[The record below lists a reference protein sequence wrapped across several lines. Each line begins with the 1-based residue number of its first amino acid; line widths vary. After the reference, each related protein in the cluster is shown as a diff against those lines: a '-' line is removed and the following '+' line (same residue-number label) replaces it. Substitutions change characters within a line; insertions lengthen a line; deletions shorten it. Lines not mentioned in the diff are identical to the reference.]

1 MIHLRNFVA
10 AICQDK
16 ILISS
21 LFLSLKLG
29 HLVAV
34 GMLLFIKLDAV
45 FVFFGLIEAAE

>member
-1 MIHLRNFVA
+1 VT

-16 ILISS
+16 ILISF

-34 GMLLFIKLDAV
+34 RMLLFIKLDAV
-45 FVFFGLIEAAE
+45 FVFWIDEAAE